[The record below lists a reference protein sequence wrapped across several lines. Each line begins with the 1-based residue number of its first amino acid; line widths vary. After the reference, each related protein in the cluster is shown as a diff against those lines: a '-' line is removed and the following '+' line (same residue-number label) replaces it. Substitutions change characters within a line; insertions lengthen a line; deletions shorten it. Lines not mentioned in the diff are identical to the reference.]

1 MIKISAK
8 QVKETFPRILSV
20 PYGAAQNL
28 LRFDTPCYYTA
39 GVYGKNADVYCEGDA
54 VIATGYRPFGKK
66 ARFVK
71 KYEEKAGKFLSEN
84 RNADYKT
91 QIEGLNKII
100 LDWIQE
106 EFAEGNPSL

>member
-8 QVKETFPRILSV
+8 KVKETFPRILSV
-20 PYGAAQNL
+20 PYCAAQNL

-54 VIATGYRPFGKK
+54 VIATGYRPFGKV

-71 KYEEKAGKFLSEN
+71 KYDEAAKRFWEQNKT
-84 RNADYKT
+84 ADYGF
-91 QIEGLNKII
+91 IIDGLNQII
-100 LDWIQE
+100 LSWLQE
-106 EFAEGNPSL
+106 EFAEE